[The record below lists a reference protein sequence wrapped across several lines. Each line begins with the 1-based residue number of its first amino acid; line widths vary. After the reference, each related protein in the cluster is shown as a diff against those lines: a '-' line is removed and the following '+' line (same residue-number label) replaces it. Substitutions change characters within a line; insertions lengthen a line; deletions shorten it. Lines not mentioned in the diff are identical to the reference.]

1 MSLFLNAV
9 IGTPL
14 VDPATLL
21 SYDKEDWEKVEK
33 DQTLFT
39 NQRFLPAL
47 LKEAGIAPST
57 NEVRRNRPDLVVT
70 LDKPDCFW
78 VKWGKKKLY
87 IIVGE

>member
-1 MSLFLNAV
+1 MFLNAV

-14 VDPATLL
+14 VDPTTLL
-21 SYDKEDWEKVEK
+21 SYDKEDWEKVEE

-39 NQRFLPAL
+39 NQRFLQAL

>member
-1 MSLFLNAV
+1 MFLNAV

-47 LKEAGIAPST
+47 LKETGIAPST

-87 IIVGE
+87 IVVGE